1 MYVSI
6 LIYLSSIC
14 MWLNEIGEKSGS
26 TYTTLTL
33 NTYKKGKKRSKK
45 NGSKIEFV
53 EMYVKVKITKILSM
67 KLLIH
72 KNGMCT

>member
-6 LIYLSSIC
+6 LIYLSSIR

-53 EMYVKVKITKILSM
+53 EMVCESEDYKNF
-67 KLLIH
+67 IH
-72 KNGMCT
+72 KIINT